1 MKKIKTKLPAFISNE
16 DREILSLIINKI
28 RSIPHLSFEEETDLF
43 HLYLEGCSKSKD
55 KLLNSHLRMVVN
67 LSIKLIK
74 NKRSSL
80 SDLIQ
85 EGCLGLIDALKKFDP
100 NKARFSTHSYTY
112 AYNKILRKIIQDSSV
127 ISIPE
132 SAGKRKAFFKL
143 NQVKNSLGIF
153 DKNLNN
159 HDLNLIQEKLQI
171 SKADIL
177 FMDQRMNRGDK
188 SLNKKINSNNNN
200 DGLDEFIDLI
210 EDKNYDNF
218 INIEDYF
225 INKLE
230 GEKINSNKII
240 HLKNYIKYDLD
251 KREREIIN
259 RRFLKD
265 KKDKLSKIGKSLGIS
280 SERVRQIE
288 NQAFKKLRKK
298 FDYNLKIAI

>member
-1 MKKIKTKLPAFISNE
+1 MNKFKIKLPAFISNE
-16 DREILSLIINKI
+16 DRGNLSFFINKI
-28 RSIPHLSFEEETDLF
+28 KYIPHLTLDEETRLF
-43 HLYLEGCSKSKD
+43 CLYQDGCNNSKD
-55 KLLNSHLRMVVN
+55 KLLKSHLKMVVN
-67 LSIKLIK
+67 LAIKLIK
-74 NKRSSL
+74 NNRSSL

-112 AYNKILRKIIQDSSV
+112 AYNKILRKIMQDSSV
-127 ISIPE
+127 VSIPE

-143 NQVKNSLGIF
+143 NQIKNSLGIF
-153 DKNLNN
+153 DKYLNN
-159 HDLNLIQEKLQI
+159 DDLNLIQEKLQI
-171 SKADIL
+171 NKADIL

-188 SLNKKINSNNNN
+188 ALNKKINSNNNN
-200 DGLDEFIDLI
+200 DGVDEFIDLI

-230 GEKINSNKII
+230 GEKINLDKII
-240 HLKNYIKYDLD
+240 NLKNYIKYDLD

-265 KKDKLSKIGKSLGIS
+265 KKDKLSTIGKALGLS
-280 SERVRQIE
+280 SERVRQLE
-288 NQAFKKLRKK
+288 TQAFKKLRKK